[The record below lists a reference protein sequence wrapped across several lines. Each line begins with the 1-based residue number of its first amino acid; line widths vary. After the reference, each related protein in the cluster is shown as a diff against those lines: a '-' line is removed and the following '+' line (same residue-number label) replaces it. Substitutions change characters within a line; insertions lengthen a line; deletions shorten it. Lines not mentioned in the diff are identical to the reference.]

1 MGKKRATRWIS
12 FALAV
17 LLLVS
22 GSAVA
27 IGAETT
33 DKTIGD
39 YISSRDLLTYEEYQ
53 ARVCA
58 GLAAG
63 AKTVTVSALSDLT
76 FVNSAG
82 DTVTVRD
89 GHWKLT
95 TKDGTVCEDQNA
107 LPAGYNLGDL
117 VHLETYDGKQAVSY
131 THLTLPTTSN
141 V

>member
-58 GLAAG
+58 GLPPG
-63 AKTVTVSALSDLT
+63 
-76 FVNSAG
+76 
-82 DTVTVRD
+82 RRR
-89 GHWKLT
+89 
-95 TKDGTVCEDQNA
+95 
-107 LPAGYNLGDL
+107 
-117 VHLETYDGKQAVSY
+117 
-131 THLTLPTTSN
+131 
-141 V
+141 